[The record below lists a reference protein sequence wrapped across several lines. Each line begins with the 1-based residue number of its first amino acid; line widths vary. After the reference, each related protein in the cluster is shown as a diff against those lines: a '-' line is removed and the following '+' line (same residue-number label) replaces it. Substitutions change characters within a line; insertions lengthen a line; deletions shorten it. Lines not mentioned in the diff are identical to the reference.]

1 MTLQLID
8 GVIEEL
14 NQKIG
19 DRAFF
24 TLPELVSLGLFGTVQ
39 TARHALEEGVIPF
52 IRISERRC
60 VIPRTALLEYVRKN
74 MRECKN
80 QSHLKQSQN

>member
-1 MTLQLID
+1 MTSQLID
-8 GVIEEL
+8 GVVEEL

-39 TARHALEEGVIPF
+39 TARHALIEGHLPF
-52 IRISERRC
+52 IRISKRRC
-60 VIPRTALLEYVRKN
+60 VIPRVALLEYVHNNLSCIGK
-74 MRECKN
+74 
-80 QSHLKQSQN
+80 KQE